1 MPLDLLNIIKLRGI
15 FRGKFEFLLKG
26 CAMPQSVQKKLE
38 RVRPPRVHVTYDVE
52 TGGAIE
58 LKELPFVLAVLGDF
72 SGQPV
77 EPLPRLKDR
86 RFVEVNPDNFD
97 SVLESMK
104 PHLGFSVEN
113 KLSEDPD
120 AGQLKVSLD
129 FKSMDDFAPDNVAKQ
144 VKPLR
149 ELLELRSRLNDL
161 KGTLQTNDKLDEVL
175 LEAVSNTEKLNRLRT
190 ELGDKKAEEGKEGS
204 NG

>member
-1 MPLDLLNIIKLRGI
+1 
-15 FRGKFEFLLKG
+15 
-26 CAMPQSVQKKLE
+26 MPQSVQKKLE

-58 LKELPFVLAVLGDF
+58 IKELPFVMAVLGDF

-86 RFVEVNPDNFD
+86 RFVEINPDNFD
-97 SVLESMK
+97 GVLESMK
-104 PHLGFSVEN
+104 PHLQFSVEN

-120 AGQLKVSLD
+120 AGQLRVSLD
-129 FKSMDDFAPDNVAKQ
+129 FKNMDDFAPENVAKQ

-149 ELLELRSRLNDL
+149 ELLELRTRLNDL
-161 KGTLQTNDKLDEVL
+161 KGTLQTNDKLDQVL
-175 LEAVSNTEKLNRLRT
+175 LEAVSNTEKLNKLRA
-190 ELGDKKAEEGKEGS
+190 ELGGKKEEGKEGS

>member
-1 MPLDLLNIIKLRGI
+1 M
-15 FRGKFEFLLKG
+15 
-26 CAMPQSVQKKLE
+26 AQSVQKKLE

-58 LKELPFVLAVLGDF
+58 IKELPFVMGVMGDF

-77 EPLPRLKDR
+77 DPLPRLKDR
-86 RFVEVNPDNFD
+86 RFVEVTPDNFD
-97 SVLESMK
+97 NVLESMK
-104 PHLGFSVEN
+104 PHLAFSVEN

-129 FKSMDDFAPDNVAKQ
+129 FKSMDDFAPENVAKQ

-161 KGTLQTNDKLDEVL
+161 KGTLQTNEKLDQVL
-175 LEAVSNTEKLNRLRT
+175 LEAVSNTEKLNKLRT
-190 ELGDKKAEEGKEGS
+190 ELGGKKEEEGKGGS

>member
-1 MPLDLLNIIKLRGI
+1 
-15 FRGKFEFLLKG
+15 
-26 CAMPQSVQKKLE
+26 MPQSVQKKLE

-58 LKELPFVLAVLGDF
+58 IKELPFVMAVLGDF

-86 RFVEVNPDNFD
+86 RFVEINPDNFD
-97 SVLESMK
+97 GVLESMK
-104 PHLGFSVEN
+104 PHLQFSVEN

-120 AGQLKVSLD
+120 AGQLRVSLD
-129 FKSMDDFAPDNVAKQ
+129 FKNMDDFAPENVAKQ

-149 ELLELRSRLNDL
+149 ELLELRTRLNDL
-161 KGTLQTNDKLDEVL
+161 KGTLQTNDKLDQVL
-175 LEAVSNTEKLNRLRT
+175 LDAVSNTEKLNRLRS
-190 ELGDKKAEEGKEGS
+190 ELGGKKEGEGKEGS